1 LRYPGRW
8 PEQPAEEKGVD
19 VALGIDFVRLAV
31 RGAHDV
37 WVLMST
43 DTDLV
48 PALEAAL
55 EIKTV
60 GVHIEVAAW
69 KAKGANRRLTVGVQL
84 PWCHELQEADYQKA
98 RDHRDY
104 NQP

>member
-1 LRYPGRW
+1 MVDGSW

-37 WVLMST
+37 GVLMST

-48 PALEAAL
+48 PALEAAKYPS
-55 EIKTV
+55 E
-60 GVHIEVAAW
+60 HFSSRARPASARNSVA
-69 KAKGANRRLTVGVQL
+69 LTSL
-84 PWCHELQEADYQKA
+84 HS
-98 RDHRDY
+98 
-104 NQP
+104 

>member
-1 LRYPGRW
+1 ML
-8 PEQPAEEKGVD
+8 
-19 VALGIDFVRLAV
+19 F
-31 RGAHDV
+31 
-37 WVLMST
+37 ST

-69 KAKGANRRLTVGVQL
+69 KGRGSNRRLSVGHNF
-84 PWCHELQEADYQKA
+84 PWCHQLTEADYLA
-98 RDHRDY
+98 VRDTRDY
-104 NQP
+104 NQS

>member
-1 LRYPGRW
+1 
-8 PEQPAEEKGVD
+8 
-19 VALGIDFVRLAV
+19 
-31 RGAHDV
+31 
-37 WVLMST
+37 MST

-48 PALEAAL
+48 PDLEAAL

-69 KAKGANRRLTVGVQL
+69 KAKGANRRLSVGGQL
-84 PWCHELQEADYQKA
+84 LWCHELQEADYQKV

-104 NQP
+104 NPPWLAGRLRRIEESALSAREPNTAPGAPRHSGS